1 MKKINILL
9 FILTSIIMS
18 GCTTINTSPVTM
30 KKVLKND
37 DLKLFE
43 KAKLEKKYQIKVIP
57 NKTSFFSLIKH
68 YNKTNPYKKLIILD
82 KIKKDFTLKYPY
94 TFEDIRHFIDYV
106 NGTMNKNINITRIDG
121 KIYKLNEPKDPEI
134 MFKEDYLV
142 NTSSLDFVDIP
153 LKLNGEISYYDIL
166 QIIQK
171 DFHIPIIL
179 KGINTVSNN
188 NRFYNYNNRSYNN
201 INRSYNNNINR
212 SYNNNINNSYNN
224 NSNNNKSINNNSSYN
239 NIINNNK
246 SINNKSINNSS

>member
-1 MKKINILL
+1 LYYHKYKSCYI
-9 FILTSIIMS
+9 
-18 GCTTINTSPVTM
+18 
-30 KKVLKND
+30 
-37 DLKLFE
+37 
-43 KAKLEKKYQIKVIP
+43 EKKYQIKVIP

-171 DFHIPIIL
+171 DFHIPII
-179 KGINTVSNN
+179 
-188 NRFYNYNNRSYNN
+188 
-201 INRSYNNNINR
+201 
-212 SYNNNINNSYNN
+212 
-224 NSNNNKSINNNSSYN
+224 
-239 NIINNNK
+239 IILIDLIIIILIGLIIIILIILIIIILIII
-246 SINNKSINNSS
+246 SLLIIIVL